1 MLAIKNYGHYWSR
14 ELVNWGWRGQGN
26 QGELLGTNTP
36 SDPDSTV
43 DFRDQIGIYCLFNDD
58 REVVY
63 LGQTGSGRQRLLTR
77 LRQHTRYA
85 IRDRWT
91 NFSWFGF
98 LEADPELQALKNDEN
113 LDRELKGTY
122 SGALDEIEAVL
133 IQIVEPLL
141 NKQGP
146 RWGKGDE
153 KSVEYFQYVE
163 EEPASNTA
171 LYYELVELKEKVD
184 RLLGTNKSDL

>member
-14 ELVNWGWRGQGN
+14 SLVNWGWRGHGN
-26 QGELLGTNTP
+26 QGSLLGTSKP
-36 SDPDSTV
+36 SDPNATV
-43 DFRDQIGIYCLFNDD
+43 DFRNQIGIYCLFNDD
-58 REVVY
+58 RDVVY
-63 LGQTGSGRQRLLTR
+63 LGQTGSRDQRLLTR
-77 LRQHTRYA
+77 LRQHTRYS

-98 LEADPELQALKNDEN
+98 LEVDPNSGELSNDTDLK
-113 LDRELKGTY
+113 REISGTY

-146 RWGKGDE
+146 KWGSGDQRSKE
-153 KSVEYFQYVE
+153 FFQYVE
-163 EEPASNTA
+163 EEPASTDDV
-171 LYYELVELKEKVD
+171 YYELLELKEK
-184 RLLGTNKSDL
+184 LEQLISDKTH